1 MGIEAWSQVWPVFTG
16 RGSRGLG
23 PPRAACVKWQ
33 CRLSELGAQGCR
45 VRRAQNSN
53 SKGTRHSGAGAAGV
67 TCSPLCAPRRG
78 TLCEPSSMRLWNG
91 ERGERS
97 PRSHPGEAAGT
108 AEGSSGAPEGEDKS
122 AMSRGAMS
130 SNVEHQGGMGQCTG
144 SVPAAVGGTQSRLP
158 GVTPEP
164 PRPAAR
170 GHHIPSP
177 SPSGQGQGLS
187 VPIRIW
193 IPGRGGSLVVAAGPL
208 AGEGSRG
215 RVRSQ
220 REAAQRETSSLREPH
235 GRRASPARSARPGS
249 WPVRVLALRRLSVQ
263 GLFLC
268 PAHRACRT
276 AGEAG
281 VPCGRTGTQA
291 PGGHVLSGVA
301 GLVDSWSGQSRL
313 CPRASERSSS
323 ALTCCVSRNGRVPRG
338 RGRAFQGLPLARSVR
353 QQLGQRQGGA
363 LASPGCASGGSELL
377 CLSFPFSTMGEGG

>member
-23 PPRAACVKWQ
+23 PPRAACVKRQ
-33 CRLSELGAQGCR
+33 CRLSELGAQRCR
-45 VRRAQNSN
+45 VRRAQHSN
-53 SKGTRHSGAGAAGV
+53 SKGTRQSGAGAAGV
-67 TCSPLCAPRRG
+67 TCSPLCAPRTG
-78 TLCEPSSMRLWNG
+78 TLCEPSSMRLWNR

-97 PRSHPGEAAGT
+97 LRSHPGEAAGT
-108 AEGSSGAPEGEDKS
+108 VEGSSGAPEGEDEKS

-130 SNVEHQGGMGQCTG
+130 SSVEHRGGMGQCTG

-164 PRPAAR
+164 PRPEAITSLHLLPQVKGRA
-170 GHHIPSP
+170 S
-177 SPSGQGQGLS
+177 LF

-215 RVRSQ
+215 RVWSQ

-235 GRRASPARSARPGS
+235 GRRASPARSSRPGS

-301 GLVDSWSGQSRL
+301 GLVDSWSGQSRP

-338 RGRAFQGLPLARSVR
+338 RGGRLP
-353 QQLGQRQGGA
+353 GA
-363 LASPGCASGGSELL
+363 ASGSKRAAAARAKAGRGPCQSWLRL
-377 CLSFPFSTMGEGG
+377 WGF

>member
-23 PPRAACVKWQ
+23 PPRAACVKRQ
-33 CRLSELGAQGCR
+33 CRLSELGAQGCH

-53 SKGTRHSGAGAAGV
+53 SKGTRQSGAGAAGV

-78 TLCEPSSMRLWNG
+78 TLCEPLSMRLWNG

-108 AEGSSGAPEGEDKS
+108 AEGSSGAPEGEDEKS

-170 GHHIPSP
+170 GHHISSP

-187 VPIRIW
+187 VCSHPDMDPRE
-193 IPGRGGSLVVAAGPL
+193 RGL
-208 AGEGSRG
+208 
-215 RVRSQ
+215 
-220 REAAQRETSSLREPH
+220 
-235 GRRASPARSARPGS
+235 
-249 WPVRVLALRRLSVQ
+249 
-263 GLFLC
+263 
-268 PAHRACRT
+268 
-276 AGEAG
+276 
-281 VPCGRTGTQA
+281 
-291 PGGHVLSGVA
+291 PGGGC
-301 GLVDSWSGQSRL
+301 GTPGWR
-313 CPRASERSSS
+313 
-323 ALTCCVSRNGRVPRG
+323 RVPRPRSVSARSSAEG
-338 RGRAFQGLPLARSVR
+338 DELPAGAARASSIPGPKREARQLAR
-353 QQLGQRQGGA
+353 
-363 LASPGCASGGSELL
+363 
-377 CLSFPFSTMGEGG
+377 

>member
-16 RGSRGLG
+16 RGSQGLG

-45 VRRAQNSN
+45 VRRAQHSN
-53 SKGTRHSGAGAAGV
+53 SKGTRQSGAGAAGV

-108 AEGSSGAPEGEDKS
+108 AEGSSGAPEGEDEKS

-130 SNVEHQGGMGQCTG
+130 SNVEWGSAQGLCQLLWGGRSPG
-144 SVPAAVGGTQSRLP
+144 SPVSP
-158 GVTPEP
+158 
-164 PRPAAR
+164 
-170 GHHIPSP
+170 PSP
-177 SPSGQGQGLS
+177 RGQRPEAITSLHLLPQVKGRASLF

-301 GLVDSWSGQSRL
+301 GLVDIWSGQSRL